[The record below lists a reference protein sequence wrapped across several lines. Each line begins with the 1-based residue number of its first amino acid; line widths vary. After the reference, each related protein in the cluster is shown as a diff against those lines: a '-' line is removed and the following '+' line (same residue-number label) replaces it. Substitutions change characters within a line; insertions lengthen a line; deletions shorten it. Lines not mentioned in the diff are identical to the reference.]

1 MSLKI
6 FLNRHLATSLKADLI
21 KIWVGSML
29 ALVLILHS
37 PIVYWAAEKPDID
50 DDFKDQLREAIESAD
65 SFTDKFAA
73 EVWLEDMS
81 GRLAARAKHIP
92 TQERIQILSL
102 VHAEASRS
110 GLSPQ
115 LVLALIQVESNF
127 DRFAIS
133 KVGAQG
139 LMQIMPFWKDAIGHE
154 EDNLFDPE
162 TNIRYGCAI
171 LKIYLKRENQDI
183 RTALARYHGSYP
195 RDYYAR
201 RVIKAWQDR
210 WLYL

>member
-1 MSLKI
+1 MI
-6 FLNRHLATSLKADLI
+6 LKASSKTLLDTNQRTHPI
-21 KIWVGSML
+21 KKWVSIVLTLVIIATHQSGYL
-29 ALVLILHS
+29 AG
-37 PIVYWAAEKPDID
+37 EKPEID
-50 DDFKDQLREAIESAD
+50 DEFKNQLREAIESAD
-65 SFTDKFAA
+65 SFSDKFAA

-81 GRLAARAKHIP
+81 GRLASRAKHIP
-92 TQERIQILSL
+92 SDERIKILSL
-102 VHAEASRS
+102 VHAEATRN

-154 EDNLFDPE
+154 DDNLFDPE

-171 LKIYLKRENQDI
+171 LKIYLKREKQDI

-201 RVIKAWQDR
+201 RVIKAWQER